1 MRVEAREVIIC
12 KIATRSIGMGENKW
26 EKPMMIKW
34 ILEVTMVGT
43 ELEICKILKHI
54 GTVGPIGI
62 IKFGQ
67 TIL

>member
-1 MRVEAREVIIC
+1 MRVEATEVIIC

-26 EKPMMIKW
+26 AAKPSYHGQ
-34 ILEVTMVGT
+34 TMVGT
-43 ELEICKILKHI
+43 ESEICKILKHI